1 MNKEINVWLITHLTN
16 LIKDTSLIFVKI
28 SSIIGLHSLSVVF
41 SHKEGSCHLKKNT
54 FKKLPKVKNIK
65 DFQHILTINSQY
77 VKVFAIIH
85 ILTLTNKIL

>member
-1 MNKEINVWLITHLTN
+1 M
-16 LIKDTSLIFVKI
+16 
-28 SSIIGLHSLSVVF
+28 IGLHSLSVVF
-41 SHKEGSCHLKKNT
+41 SHKERSCLFKKNM

-77 VKVFAIIH
+77 VKAFAIIH

>member
-41 SHKEGSCHLKKNT
+41 SHKEGSCHFKKNT
-54 FKKLPKVKNIK
+54 FKKNIK

-77 VKVFAIIH
+77 VKAFAIIH